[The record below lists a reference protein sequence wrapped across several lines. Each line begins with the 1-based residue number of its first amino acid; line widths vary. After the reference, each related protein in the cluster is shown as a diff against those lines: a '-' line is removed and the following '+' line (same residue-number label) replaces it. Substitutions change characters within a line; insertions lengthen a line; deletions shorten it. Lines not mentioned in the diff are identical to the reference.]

1 VDRYN
6 LTDPLS
12 TLPLGERVAEQYD
25 GLGRLVSSGLTK
37 QVAGTAAIQP
47 WRTDT
52 WALDVHGHWAGARAN
67 ANGQYGR
74 WTNNPE
80 GLRQVQLD
88 NGTTRTIAWS
98 GISAGT
104 DQTIGASWTG
114 TAAQTDG
121 QAQAAGFKHDP
132 VEDGAGNVRFCGE
145 FLYAF
150 DAWNRLVAV
159 WKARPLAGSTD
170 RPRANAPDAGIDVG
184 NWVKRFRYDALGR
197 LIEVQS
203 PMAGPE
209 WPDGKLEHIE
219 RFWYDGSRRIQE
231 VVIDPTD
238 LLYVVNKYG
247 TEGLVEYITT
257 GLVNAQTG
265 PPTGLPYRVLNREY
279 IWGTGLGGGVDELH
293 VYFDRDR
300 RPWGVLQDSDG
311 DNVAV
316 TTDAGDVV
324 AEFVYDPYGAVIGQ
338 RTYGVHPPLKSGHR
352 GLFAE
357 SLTVGTVGTPDPDLG
372 DPEGTLVAWVDG
384 RVLVPNERVL
394 YHMRNRAYDPGP
406 SGATAGRFIQRDPNA
421 SGAVLYGGG
430 GGLGSYGAAPVAMV
444 TGLDL
449 AGHVA
454 DGVNTY
460 GYLRGRMRGA
470 GDPSGLWL
478 GPLFV
483 EQGVRTTVAA
493 PLMIA
498 GAVAALTQ
506 QYASNLEWD
515 VNWAMDWRASDD
527 GHSRMESSWVLE
539 ALGGG
544 AQWGYE
550 MSQWDPLFDGV
561 TADPQP
567 EDLALS
573 ASWGNPFRW
582 LPGVP
587 KRAPKA
593 LNPFRR
599 GVGPHTFGVGAHGR
613 GMLNAFN
620 TYKVQYKPKTPIR
633 TNQTLTDHAD
643 IVQLRDPTSG
653 RIIRPDIQW
662 TADDGTKIIIEEV
675 QDGRWQKRAEFY
687 GKIFPTGTFVF
698 IATRNGKKIN

>member
-1 VDRYN
+1 
-6 LTDPLS
+6 
-12 TLPLGERVAEQYD
+12 LGERFAEGYD
-25 GLGRLVSSGLTK
+25 GLGRLISSALSK
-37 QVAGTAAIQP
+37 QVVGTMTPQP

-52 WALDVHGHWAGARAN
+52 WALDVHGHWAGAIA
-67 ANGQYGR
+67 GQSERYGR
-74 WTNNPE
+74 STTNAD
-80 GLRQVQLD
+80 GLRQVQSE

-114 TAAQTDG
+114 TLGQTAG
-121 QAQAAGFKHDP
+121 QAQVAGFKVDA

-159 WKARPLAGSTD
+159 WKARPLAGSVL
-170 RPRANAPDAGIDVG
+170 RPRADAPHSGIEVG

-197 LIEVQS
+197 LIEVKS

-209 WPDGKLEHIE
+209 WPDAVLERVE

-231 VVIDPTD
+231 VTQDPID

-247 TEGLVEYITT
+247 NEGLLEYITT
-257 GLVNAQTG
+257 GLIGALQG
-265 PPTGLPYRVLNREY
+265 APTGFPYRVLNREY
-279 IWGTGLGGGVDELH
+279 IWGVGMGDGAGGVDELH
-293 VYFDRDR
+293 VFFDRER
-300 RPWGVLQDSDG
+300 RAWGVLQDSDG
-311 DNVAV
+311 DTVAI
-316 TTDAGDVV
+316 TNDGGDVV

-338 RTYGVHPPLKSGHR
+338 RSYGIHPPLKSGHR

-357 SLTVGTVGTPDPDLG
+357 SLTVGTVGTPDPNLG
-372 DPEGTLVAWVDG
+372 DPIETAAAWVDG
-384 RVLVPNERVL
+384 RVLVPNERVV

-406 SGATAGRFIQRDPNA
+406 SGATAGRFLQRDPNA

-430 GGLGSYGAAPVAMV
+430 GGLGSHGAAPVAVV

-470 GDPSGLWL
+470 GDPSGLVV
-478 GPLFV
+478 GPLLI
-483 EQGVRTTVAA
+483 EQGVRTAAAA
-493 PLMIA
+493 PLMVV
-498 GAVAALTQ
+498 GSLAALTQ

-550 MSQWDPLFDGV
+550 MSQWDPLFDGI
-561 TADPQP
+561 TTDPQP
-567 EDLALS
+567 EDLTLS
-573 ASWGNPFRW
+573 SIWRSPSRLF
-582 LPGVP
+582 PGVP
-587 KRAPKA
+587 KPAPKA
-593 LNPFRR
+593 LSPFRR
-599 GVGPHTFGVGAHGR
+599 GVGLHTFGVGAHGR

-620 TYKVQYKPKTPIR
+620 HYTLRYKPKTPIR
-633 TNQTLTDHAD
+633 TNQSLTDHAD
-643 IVQLRDPTSG
+643 TIQLRDPTSG
-653 RIIRPDIQW
+653 RTIRPDIQW
-662 TADDGTKIIIEEV
+662 TAEDGRKIIIEEV
-675 QDGRWQKRAEFY
+675 QDGRWHKRKELYA
-687 GKIFPTGTFVF
+687 KIFPAGTYVF
-698 IATRNGKKIN
+698 IATKNGIKIN